1 MRIEVNVPNLPESVS
16 DATLLDWHKKPGDR
30 VEKNENL
37 IDLETDK
44 VVLEVPVPES
54 GVLQEI
60 RRGKGDVVGS
70 GDVLAVIDTEAQPA
84 VAEAAPSATAP
95 DASGIAEAPKPAE
108 PTVAEARKPEAAV
121 PEPAAASAPKPA
133 FSQPLS
139 PAVRR
144 LLTEH
149 NLAASDIPNNG
160 RLTKEEVLAYVASRK
175 AGPAATASVTPIAA
189 AAAVAPRPRLIETE
203 ARTGER
209 RVPMT
214 RLRARIAERL
224 IEAQR
229 TTATLTTF
237 NEVNLHKVFELRNQ
251 HRDKFEKAHGV
262 KLGFMSFF
270 VKAAVEALKRYPI
283 VNASVEGGDVVY
295 HDYYD
300 IGLAVS
306 TDRGLVVPVLRDADK
321 LGFAEIEK
329 AVVEFSKKA
338 RDGKLTYEELNG
350 GTFTITNGGIFG
362 SLLSTPILNPPQSA
376 ILGMHAIKERPVVE
390 DGQIVIRPVIYLAMS
405 YDHRIIDGREAVSC
419 LFTIKEL
426 LEEPSRLLLGV

>member
-1 MRIEVNVPNLPESVS
+1 MRIEVTVPNLPESVS
-16 DATLLDWHKKPGDR
+16 DATLLDWHKQPGER

-60 RRGKGDVVGS
+60 RRGKGDVVAS
-70 GDVLAVIDTEAQPA
+70 GDLLAVIDTEARAAEAPA
-84 VAEAAPSATAP
+84 AEEEAAPPGEATPAEP
-95 DASGIAEAPKPAE
+95 AAEAEQPKPA
-108 PTVAEARKPEAAV
+108 PRLDYA
-121 PEPAAASAPKPA
+121 
-133 FSQPLS
+133 QPLS

-144 LLTEH
+144 LLMEH
-149 NLAASDIPNNG
+149 HLDPSEISSHG
-160 RLTKEEVLAYVASRK
+160 RLTKQDVLAYLANRQS
-175 AGPAATASVTPIAA
+175 AGAKAA
-189 AAAVAPRPRLIETE
+189 AAAPEPRIEAPPARPRPAAPAAE
-203 ARTGER
+203 ARGGDR

-237 NEVNLHKVFELRNQ
+237 NEVNLQKVFDLRHQ
-251 HRDKFEKAHGV
+251 HREKFEKQHGV

-283 VNASVEGGDVVY
+283 VNASVEDNDIVY

-306 TDRGLVVPVLRDADK
+306 TDRGLVVPVLRDADT

-362 SLLSTPILNPPQSA
+362 SMLSTPILNPPQSA

-390 DGQIVIRPVIYLAMS
+390 DGQIAIRPMIYLALS

-426 LEEPSRLLLGV
+426 LEDPTRLLLGV